1 MIPLIGYRYFMNAL
15 RRYSKF
21 VFIFPILFFLLT
33 PLAAFA
39 VDVQFAPDCGP
50 NPKAEDQ
57 AAFANIFS
65 CTPTEGITYRFTECV
80 KSVLQNVAGQGFDKV
95 LDGTAKIV
103 GAVLTI
109 SVALAGIKMVLGG
122 MRNIKA
128 ESVTTLLKIAF
139 VAAFCFAATSVPI
152 GPRNISTLQKS
163 YNLVMDMNEGLMNA
177 VSSTLISGG
186 GMNGTLAGNPC
197 AFKSDGS
204 PEENIWKRVDCT
216 IFAFIGK
223 VQPTY
228 ETGDFDLN
236 GDGEK
241 EKNVTRASLVLAPK
255 DVTCDGNMQNR
266 VTDDFSLFEF
276 GLSQLFTPHGIFI
289 IFLLGAAALMLLI
302 AFAKALQIYV
312 ISFVA
317 ITFLMLLAPFFIPLF
332 LFMRTRQMFITWI
345 SMILGYMIQPAML
358 MAFVVFLLASIN
370 VALHGTTDASGNVT
384 SAGLVH
390 SLDLMN
396 KAMNGDPNSPDPA
409 KRVGNQ
415 CTRKVLGCSF
425 NGILGAKDSVAPEEN
440 FLDCLKR
447 RRDEEVNAITA
458 PVTEVPYDQLSVF
471 MVHLISCIVLLY
483 VMMALMNNV
492 ADFVASLSAG
502 AGSNLGGF
510 GRGMAQLTGAAKDAA
525 SSIAK

>member
-39 VDVQFAPDCGP
+39 VDAQFAPDCGP
-50 NPKAEDQ
+50 VKNTVG
-57 AAFANIFS
+57 NIFS
-65 CTPTEGITYRFTECV
+65 CTPKEGITYRFTECV
-80 KSVLQNVAGQGFDKV
+80 TDILQNVAGSGFDKV
-95 LDGTAKIV
+95 LAGTAKIV
-103 GAVLTI
+103 GSVLTI

-122 MRNIKA
+122 MRNMKA
-128 ESVTTLLKIAF
+128 EVMTTLLKLAF
-139 VAAFCFAATSVPI
+139 VAAFCFGTGVAGGSA
-152 GPRNISTLQKS
+152 LQKT
-163 YNLVMDMNEGLMNA
+163 YKLVMDMNVALVNT
-177 VSSTLISGG
+177 VSGALISSG
-186 GMNGTLAGNPC
+186 PC
-197 AFKSDGS
+197 STSATGA
-204 PEENIWKRVDCT
+204 PENNIWKRVDCT
-216 IFAFIGK
+216 IFAFVGK

-228 ETGDFDLN
+228 ETVDFDFN
-236 GDGEK
+236 GNGTLEPTEIGAK
-241 EKNVTRASLVLAPK
+241 RASLVFAPK
-255 DVTCDGNMQNR
+255 DVNCDGNMQNR
-266 VTDDFSLFEF
+266 VTDDFTLFEF

-358 MAFVVFLLASIN
+358 MAFVVFLLASMN